1 MRTTLTDASLRE
13 ILVRLSAANRASVEA
28 YPGERPDRQP
38 VHTVY
43 GGAHLFTADVTQKLG
58 HGALRSLE
66 EYAPDPATFA
76 QAIGLEGPES
86 LARMVYERVIEKL
99 RREPVEDFR
108 LDFEDGYGNRPA
120 DEEDGH
126 AVAAAREVAAGLA
139 RGTLPPFLGI
149 RIKPLSDELRTRS
162 LRTLDLFLTQL
173 VSETS
178 GRLPAHFAV
187 TLPKY
192 LRQR

>member
-86 LARMVYERVIEKL
+86 LAREPGRDLACRRDRVAVL
-99 RREPVEDFR
+99 FVRGPVAIAVFEVDAKIFHRLAPEFFR
-108 LDFEDGYGNRPA
+108 
-120 DEEDGH
+120 H
-126 AVAAAREVAAGLA
+126 AVV
-139 RGTLPPFLGI
+139 
-149 RIKPLSDELRTRS
+149 D
-162 LRTLDLFLTQL
+162 
-173 VSETS
+173 
-178 GRLPAHFAV
+178 
-187 TLPKY
+187 
-192 LRQR
+192 